1 MKRTSV
7 AHLNSGSAKAI
18 DVVGEFWNLLIIR
31 AVFMGVTRFEGLQ
44 SDLGIARNILT
55 DRLSTLIEADVL
67 EKIVY
72 NQKPE
77 RFEYHLTEKGEDLF
91 AMMSMIKKWGDKWL
105 MDHGQA
111 VSLTHG
117 SCGEVFVPVMACQ
130 HCNESV
136 TGINDLSLE
145 RGPRWG
151 TQTGWD
157 SSHAKLMDPTNGSP
171 EK

>member
-1 MKRTSV
+1 MPKWGRLPSDCLTQQEFSRASGHPRESNAIGLPGMKRTSV
-7 AHLNSGSAKAI
+7 AHLNSASAKAI

-44 SDLGIARNILT
+44 SDLRIARNILT

-91 AMMSMIKKWGDKWL
+91 AMMSMIKN
-105 MDHGQA
+105 
-111 VSLTHG
+111 
-117 SCGEVFVPVMACQ
+117 GE
-130 HCNESV
+130 
-136 TGINDLSLE
+136 
-145 RGPRWG
+145 
-151 TQTGWD
+151 
-157 SSHAKLMDPTNGSP
+157 TNGSWMMDKQSP
-171 EK
+171 